1 MTKTD
6 NRFVISL
13 DLGHVLH
20 HCNAKKLIH
29 SHDVTEYVSLR
40 GETFLEIYSN
50 WPQHETIID
59 TLL

>member
-13 DLGHVLH
+13 DFGHVLH
-20 HCNAKKLIH
+20 HWNTKKLLIIY

-40 GETFLEIYSN
+40 GEKI
-50 WPQHETIID
+50 
-59 TLL
+59 